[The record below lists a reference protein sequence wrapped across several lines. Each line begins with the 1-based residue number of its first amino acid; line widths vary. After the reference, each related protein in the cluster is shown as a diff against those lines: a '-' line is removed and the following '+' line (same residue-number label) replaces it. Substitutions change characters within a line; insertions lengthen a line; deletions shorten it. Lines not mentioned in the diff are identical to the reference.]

1 MLPFLVAYWKMQSIV
16 PYSSLPILVTLVCIF
31 PLSFIFYLFINLIN
45 DFIVLYISLLCISYL
60 LFLYRD
66 FFYILILFICNLI
79 SFIYTSS
86 NFTIPLNYSI
96 WKFEIILDFWHI
108 YILTHPLFVFGH
120 LIFLKIILKLQL
132 VGLYLSIWKKK
143 IM

>member
-1 MLPFLVAYWKMQSIV
+1 MFVIFLKNLLRLECYHFWWHIEKCNQLYLIH
-16 PYSSLPILVTLVCIF
+16 PY
-31 PLSFIFYLFINLIN
+31 LSWLHYFVYSHCLLFIFYLFINLIN

-120 LIFLKIILKLQL
+120 LIFF
-132 VGLYLSIWKKK
+132 
-143 IM
+143 

>member
-1 MLPFLVAYWKMQSIV
+1 MQSIV

-96 WKFEIILDFWHI
+96 
-108 YILTHPLFVFGH
+108 
-120 LIFLKIILKLQL
+120 
-132 VGLYLSIWKKK
+132 
-143 IM
+143 